1 MVSTIDV
8 GREAARLLCEVWKG
22 QRIVELSGP
31 EDWSASDVAA
41 AFAGVLG
48 RPVAP
53 AFIRPEQR
61 MAVLVETGVPTMVAN
76 ALLGMYEGFANGLVE
91 REDDAEQRRG
101 TFWLTAAI
109 ERLVAT
115 VRAAA

>member
-8 GREAARLLCEVWKG
+8 GRAAAALLCGDWTGK
-22 QRIVELSGP
+22 RIVELGGP
-31 EDWSASDVAA
+31 EDWSAGDVAE

-53 AFIRPEQR
+53 AFVPAEQR
-61 MAVLVETGVPTMVAN
+61 MAVLAEAEVPVEVAT
-76 ALLGMYEGFANGLVE
+76 ALLGMYEGLASGRVA
-91 REDDAEQRRG
+91 REPGTELRRG
-101 TFWLTAAI
+101 TVSLAEA
-109 ERLVAT
+109 VARIVDS